1 MPEKPVDYF
10 KYTVYTK
17 DRSKCSP
24 SVFADGEFYHKEKG
38 VYGNKTGIFISYQG
52 CFLIKSGIFN
62 ILIFPKVFYNS
73 PIRV

>member
-38 VYGNKTGIFISYQG
+38 VYGNKTGIFISYQR
-52 CFLIKSGIFN
+52 CFF
-62 ILIFPKVFYNS
+62 
-73 PIRV
+73 

>member
-38 VYGNKTGIFISYQG
+38 VYGNKTGIFISYQR
-52 CFLIKSGIFN
+52 CFFDKKRNIYYFYFSKLI
-62 ILIFPKVFYNS
+62 L
-73 PIRV
+73 